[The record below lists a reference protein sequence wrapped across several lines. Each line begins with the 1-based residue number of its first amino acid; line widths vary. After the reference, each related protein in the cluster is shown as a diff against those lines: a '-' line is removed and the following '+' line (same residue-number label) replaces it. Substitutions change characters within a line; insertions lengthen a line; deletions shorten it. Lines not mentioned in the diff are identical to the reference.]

1 MSQIYKM
8 LTSAG
13 PTPPAIPTEFTT
25 NNGIA
30 VPAANN
36 LNVFGRSSTEDNDEG
51 ITTQADPALSPN
63 LYIELTNRIHGS
75 DETTDATPFALITFP
90 MTAEGT
96 YIFDVKIAAFNN
108 TDTLGAGYNVFGTC
122 RSNGTDSFL
131 VGTPDKII
139 NEEGAMS
146 ACNVNLV
153 VGGAGDVNA
162 TIQVIG
168 LAGKS
173 IEWCG
178 VGYYCT
184 IS

>member
-1 MSQIYKM
+1 MSEFHIIS
-8 LTSAG
+8 TSA
-13 PTPPAIPTEFTT
+13 PSPPAVPTQFTT
-25 NNGIA
+25 DEGTAI
-30 VPAANN
+30 PDANN
-36 LNVFGRSSTEDNDEG
+36 LNVLGRSSTEDNNEG
-51 ITTQADPALSPN
+51 ITTQADPDNSDN
-63 LYIELTNRIHGS
+63 LYVELTNRIHGS
-75 DETTDATPFALITFP
+75 DETTDATPLSLITFP

-96 YIFDVKIAAFNN
+96 YIFEVKVAAFNN

-139 NEEGAMS
+139 NEEGSMS
-146 ACNVNLV
+146 DCNVNLV
-153 VGGAGDVNA
+153 VGGLGSVNA
-162 TIQVIG
+162 IVQVIG

-173 IEWCG
+173 IEWCA